1 MLKRISAALILSLL
15 LTIQSSSQSA
25 RDTTLSN
32 VRQSDAA
39 GRSADGSVPKLTPA
53 EHMRRANVYL
63 GNRAFAE
70 ARAHWQALLDNYPQ
84 DPRAAE
90 ALLASTMRAGMALIF
105 SS

>member
-1 MLKRISAALILSLL
+1 MLKKIAAAISLSLL
-15 LTIQSSSQSA
+15 VTMQSSAQSA

-32 VRQSDAA
+32 VRQSDAT

-53 EHMRRANVYL
+53 EHMRRASVYL

-84 DPRAAE
+84 DPRAA
-90 ALLASTMRAGMALIF
+90 
-105 SS
+105 